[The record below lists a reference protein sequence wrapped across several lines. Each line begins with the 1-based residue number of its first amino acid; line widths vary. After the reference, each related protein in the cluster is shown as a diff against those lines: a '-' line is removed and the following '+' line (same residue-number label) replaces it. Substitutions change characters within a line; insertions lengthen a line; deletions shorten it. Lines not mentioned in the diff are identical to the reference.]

1 VLLSGGLSPRGATRY
16 DGAPPM
22 SNPAESLTADETGLL
37 AHRSFVLFWCARV
50 FSVAA
55 YMALTV
61 AVGWQVYDLT
71 GNPLDLGL
79 VGLAQFLPFVALP
92 LLVGQVADRYDRPS
106 VLRVCQIVH
115 AGAALA
121 LAYGTFSG
129 WLSRDAILALLF
141 VVGTC
146 RAFEVPTMHTLVP
159 GLVPKGLL
167 PRAVAAAA
175 AANQTAIIG
184 GPALGGL
191 IYSTFGPTTVYLTCA
206 TLFLVASLLIGLVQ
220 LVGQAQERRP
230 VTRQSLFAGFAFIRS
245 QPVVLGAISLDLF
258 AMLLGSVTALLP
270 IFAKDILETGPWGLG
285 LLRSAPAVGALAV
298 ATVLSRHSMDRKVGS
313 ILFVATVIF
322 GVSILVFALS
332 TSLALSI
339 AALAIYGASDSV
351 SVVIR
356 HSLVQI
362 RTPSEML
369 GRVMAINS
377 MCTGSSSTLGEFRA
391 GAIAASVGAVGS
403 VLIGGAGALLV
414 ALLWMRLFP
423 DLVKVD
429 SMLQKQ

>member
-1 VLLSGGLSPRGATRY
+1 
-16 DGAPPM
+16 M
-22 SNPAESLTADETGLL
+22 SNPAESLTGSETQLL
-37 AHRSFVLFWCARV
+37 AHRSFVMFWCARV

-61 AVGWQVYDLT
+61 GIGWQIYDLT
-71 GNPLDLGL
+71 GSAFDLGL

-92 LLVGQVADRYDRPS
+92 LLIGQVADRFDRPT
-106 VLRVCQIVH
+106 VLRICQTIH
-115 AGAALA
+115 ACAALA
-121 LAYGTFSG
+121 LALGTFSG
-129 WLSRDAILALLF
+129 WLTREAILSILF

-159 GLVPKGLL
+159 GLVPKVLL
-167 PRAVAAAA
+167 PRAVAAAT
-175 AANQTAIIG
+175 AANQSAVIC

-191 IYSTFGPTTVYLTCA
+191 IYSSFGPTTVYLTCA
-206 TLFLVASLLIGLVQ
+206 TLFLIASVLIGLVKLQ
-220 LVGQAQERRP
+220 GQVQERRP
-230 VTRQSLFAGFAFIRS
+230 VTMESLFAGFAFIRS

-270 IFAKDILETGPWGLG
+270 IFAKDILQTGPWGLG
-285 LLRSAPAVGALAV
+285 LLRSAPAIGALSV
-298 ATVLSRHSMDRKVGS
+298 AILLSRYSMDRKVGP
-313 ILFVATVIF
+313 ILFITTVVF
-322 GVSILVFALS
+322 AFSILVFALS
-332 TSLALSI
+332 TSIALSI

-377 MCTGSSSTLGEFRA
+377 MCTGTSGTLGEFRA
-391 GAIAASVGAVGS
+391 GAVAAAFGAVGS
-403 VLIGGAGALLV
+403 VLIGGVGALAI
-414 ALLWMRLFP
+414 ALLWMKLFP

-429 SMLQKQ
+429 AMAQKH

>member
-1 VLLSGGLSPRGATRY
+1 
-16 DGAPPM
+16 M
-22 SNPAESLTADETGLL
+22 SNPAESLIASETQLL
-37 AHRSFVLFWCARV
+37 AHRSFVMFWCARV

-61 AVGWQVYDLT
+61 GIGWQIYDLT
-71 GNPLDLGL
+71 GSAFDLGL
-79 VGLAQFLPFVALP
+79 VGLAQFLPFVVLP
-92 LLVGQVADRYDRPS
+92 LLIGQVADRFDRPT
-106 VLRVCQIVH
+106 VLRICQTIH
-115 AGAALA
+115 ACAALA
-121 LAYGTFSG
+121 LALGTFSG
-129 WLSRDAILALLF
+129 WLTREAILSILF

-159 GLVPKGLL
+159 GLVPKVLL
-167 PRAVAAAA
+167 PRAVAAAT
-175 AANQTAIIG
+175 AANQSAVIC

-191 IYSTFGPTTVYLTCA
+191 IYSSFGPTTVYLTCA
-206 TLFLVASLLIGLVQ
+206 TLFLIASVLIGLVKLQ
-220 LVGQAQERRP
+220 GQVQERRP
-230 VTRQSLFAGFAFIRS
+230 VTMESLFAGFAFIRS

-270 IFAKDILETGPWGLG
+270 VFAKDILQTGPWGLG
-285 LLRSAPAVGALAV
+285 LLRSAPAIGALSV
-298 ATVLSRHSMDRKVGS
+298 AILLSRYSTDRKVGP
-313 ILFVATVIF
+313 ILFITTVVF
-322 GVSILVFALS
+322 AFSILVFALS
-332 TSLALSI
+332 TSIALSI

-377 MCTGSSSTLGEFRA
+377 MCTGTSGTLGEFRA
-391 GAIAASVGAVGS
+391 GAIAAAFGAVSS
-403 VLIGGAGALLV
+403 VLIGGVGALAV
-414 ALLWMRLFP
+414 ALLWMKLFP

-429 SMLQKQ
+429 AMAQKH

>member
-1 VLLSGGLSPRGATRY
+1 
-16 DGAPPM
+16 M
-22 SNPAESLTADETGLL
+22 SNPAQDSTGAETGLI
-37 AHRSFVLFWCARV
+37 AYRSFVLFWCARV
-50 FSVAA
+50 LSVAA

-61 AVGWQVYDLT
+61 AVGWQIYDLT
-71 GNPLDLGL
+71 GSALDLGL

-92 LLVGQVADRYDRPS
+92 LLIGQVADRFDRPT
-106 VLRVCQIVH
+106 VLRVCQTVH
-115 AGAALA
+115 ACAALA

-129 WLSRDAILALLF
+129 WLMRDAILALLF
-141 VVGTC
+141 VIGTC

-159 GLVPKGLL
+159 GLVPRILL
-167 PRAVAAAA
+167 PRAVAAAT
-175 AANQTAIIG
+175 AANQSAVIC

-206 TLFLVASLLIGLVQ
+206 TLFLTASVLIGLVK
-220 LVGQAQERRP
+220 LVGQTQERRP
-230 VTRQSLFAGFAFIRS
+230 VTMESLFAGFAFIRG

-270 IFAKDILETGPWGLG
+270 IFARDILQTGPWGLG
-285 LLRSAPAVGALAV
+285 LLRSAPAIGALTV
-298 ATVLSRHSMDRKVGS
+298 AILLSRYSMDRKVGP
-313 ILFVATVIF
+313 ILFITTAIF
-322 GVSILVFALS
+322 GLSILVFALS

-339 AALAIYGASDSV
+339 AALAVYGASDSV

-377 MCTGSSSTLGEFRA
+377 MCTGTSGTLGEFRA
-391 GAIAASVGAVGS
+391 GAVAAAFGAVGS

-423 DLVKVD
+423 DLVRVD
-429 SMLQKQ
+429 AMTQPH

>member
-1 VLLSGGLSPRGATRY
+1 
-16 DGAPPM
+16 
-22 SNPAESLTADETGLL
+22 
-37 AHRSFVLFWCARV
+37 
-50 FSVAA
+50 
-55 YMALTV
+55 
-61 AVGWQVYDLT
+61 VGWQIYELT
-71 GNPLDLGL
+71 GNPLDLGF

-92 LLVGQVADRYDRPS
+92 LLVGQIADRYDRPT
-106 VLRVCQIVH
+106 VLRVCQTIH
-115 AGAALA
+115 AGAALT

-129 WLSRDAILALLF
+129 WLSRDAILAVLF

-159 GLVPKGLL
+159 GLVPKNLL

-206 TLFLVASLLIGLVQ
+206 TLFLVASVLIGWVR

-230 VTRQSLFAGFAFIRS
+230 VTMQSLFAGFAFIRN

-270 IFAKDILETGPWGLG
+270 IFARDILQTGPWGLG
-285 LLRSAPAVGALAV
+285 LLRSAPAIGALTV
-298 ATVLSRHSMDRKVGS
+298 AIVLSRYSMDRRVGP
-313 ILFVATVIF
+313 ILFITTAIF

-356 HSLVQI
+356 HSLVQL

-391 GAIAASVGAVGS
+391 GAIAAAFGAVGS

-414 ALLWMRLFP
+414 ALLWMQLFP

-429 SMLQKQ
+429 AMVQKH

>member
-1 VLLSGGLSPRGATRY
+1 MTRVCT
-16 DGAPPM
+16 M
-22 SNPAESLTADETGLL
+22 SNPSETLSGPHAPLL

-61 AVGWQVYDLT
+61 GVGWQIYDMT
-71 GNPLDLGL
+71 GKAMDLGL

-92 LLVGQVADRYDRPS
+92 LVIGQVADRFDRPT
-106 VLRVCQIVH
+106 VLRICQTIH
-115 AGAALA
+115 ACAALTLA
-121 LAYGTFSG
+121 LGTFSG
-129 WLSRDAILALLF
+129 WLNRDAILVILF

-159 GLVPKGLL
+159 GLVPKELL
-167 PRAVAAAA
+167 PRAVAAAT
-175 AANQTAIIG
+175 AANQTAVIG

-191 IYSTFGPTTVYLTCA
+191 IYSTFSATTVYLTCA
-206 TLFLVASLLIGLVQ
+206 TLFLVASVLIGLVK
-220 LVGQAQERRP
+220 LVGQVQERRP
-230 VTRQSLFAGFAFIRS
+230 VTLQSLFAGFAFIRS

-270 IFAKDILETGPWGLG
+270 IFARDILETGPWGLG
-285 LLRSAPAVGALAV
+285 LLRSAPAIGALTVAV
-298 ATVLSRHSMDRKVGS
+298 VLSRYSMDRKVGP
-313 ILFVATVIF
+313 ILFVTTVVF
-322 GVSILVFALS
+322 GLSILVFALS

-377 MCTGSSSTLGEFRA
+377 MCTGSSGTLGEFRA
-391 GAIAASVGAVGS
+391 GAVAAAVGAVGS
-403 VLIGGAGALLV
+403 VLIGGFGALLV

-423 DLVKVD
+423 DLVRVD
-429 SMLQKQ
+429 SMIAKS

>member
-1 VLLSGGLSPRGATRY
+1 
-16 DGAPPM
+16 M
-22 SNPAESLTADETGLL
+22 SNPAETLIASETQLT
-37 AHRSFVLFWCARV
+37 AHRSFVMFWCARV

-61 AVGWQVYDLT
+61 GIGWQIYDLT
-71 GNPLDLGL
+71 GSAFDLGL
-79 VGLAQFLPFVALP
+79 VGLAQFLPFIALP
-92 LLVGQVADRYDRPS
+92 LLIGQVADRFDRPT
-106 VLRVCQIVH
+106 VLRICQTIH
-115 AGAALA
+115 ACAALT
-121 LAYGTFSG
+121 LAFGTFSG
-129 WLSRDAILALLF
+129 WLSREAILAILF

-159 GLVPKGLL
+159 GLVPKTLL
-167 PRAVAAAA
+167 PRAVAAAT
-175 AANQTAIIG
+175 AANQSAVIC

-191 IYSTFGPTTVYLTCA
+191 IYSSFGPTTVYLTCA
-206 TLFLVASLLIGLVQ
+206 TLFLIASVLIGLVK
-220 LVGQAQERRP
+220 LQAQVQERRP
-230 VTRQSLFAGFAFIRS
+230 VTMESLFAGFAFIRS

-270 IFAKDILETGPWGLG
+270 IFAKDILQTGPSGLG
-285 LLRSAPAVGALAV
+285 LLRSAPAIGALTV
-298 ATVLSRHSMDRKVGS
+298 AILLSRYSMDRKVGP
-313 ILFVATVIF
+313 ILFITTVVF
-322 GVSILVFALS
+322 SLSILVFALS
-332 TSLALSI
+332 TSIVLSI

-377 MCTGSSSTLGEFRA
+377 MCTGTSSTLGEFRA
-391 GAIAASVGAVGS
+391 GAIAAAFGAVSS
-403 VLIGGAGALLV
+403 VLIGGVGALAI
-414 ALLWMRLFP
+414 ALLWMKLFP

-429 SMLQKQ
+429 AMAQKH

>member
-1 VLLSGGLSPRGATRY
+1 
-16 DGAPPM
+16 M
-22 SNPAESLTADETGLL
+22 SNPADTLAPSESALL

-55 YMALTV
+55 YMSLTV
-61 AVGWQVYDLT
+61 GVGWQIYDIT
-71 GNPLDLGL
+71 GSALDLGL

-92 LLVGQVADRYDRPS
+92 LLIGQVADRFDRRS
-106 VLRVCQIVH
+106 VLRVCQTIH
-115 AGAALA
+115 ACAALT
-121 LAYGTFSG
+121 LAYSTFAG
-129 WLSRDAILALLF
+129 WLTRDAILAILF

-159 GLVPKGLL
+159 GLVPKALL
-167 PRAVAAAA
+167 PRAVAAAT
-175 AANQTAIIG
+175 AANQTAVIG

-206 TLFLVASLLIGLVQ
+206 TLFLVASVLIGLVKLQ
-220 LVGQAQERRP
+220 GQVQERRP
-230 VTRQSLFAGFAFIRS
+230 VTMESLFAGFAFIRS

-270 IFAKDILETGPWGLG
+270 IFAKDILQTGPWGLG
-285 LLRSAPAVGALAV
+285 LLRSAPAIGALTV
-298 ATVLSRHSMDRKVGS
+298 AIVLSRYSMDRKVGP
-313 ILFVATVIF
+313 ILFITTTVF
-322 GVSILVFALS
+322 GVSVLVFAFS
-332 TSLALSI
+332 TSLILSI

-377 MCTGSSSTLGEFRA
+377 MCTGTSGTLGEFRA
-391 GAIAASVGAVGS
+391 GAVAAAFGAVGS
-403 VLIGGAGALLV
+403 VLIGGVGALLI

-423 DLVKVD
+423 ELVKVD
-429 SMLQKQ
+429 AMVQKH

>member
-1 VLLSGGLSPRGATRY
+1 
-16 DGAPPM
+16 M
-22 SNPAESLTADETGLL
+22 SNPSETMVGSESALL
-37 AHRSFVLFWCARV
+37 AYRSFVLFWCARV

-61 AVGWQVYDLT
+61 GVGWQIYDIT
-71 GNPLDLGL
+71 GSALDLGL

-92 LLVGQVADRYDRPS
+92 LLIGQIADRYHRPT
-106 VLRVCQIVH
+106 VLRVCQTIH
-115 AGAALA
+115 ACAALT
-121 LAYGTFSG
+121 LAFGTFSG
-129 WLSRDAILALLF
+129 WLTRDAILAILF

-159 GLVPKGLL
+159 GLVPKALL
-167 PRAVAAAA
+167 PRAVAAAT
-175 AANQTAIIG
+175 AANQSAVIC

-206 TLFLVASLLIGLVQ
+206 TLFLTASVLIGLVK
-220 LVGQAQERRP
+220 LAGQVQERRP
-230 VTRQSLFAGFAFIRS
+230 VTMESLFAGFAFIRG
-245 QPVVLGAISLDLF
+245 QPVILGAISLDLF

-270 IFAKDILETGPWGLG
+270 IFAKDILHTGPWGLG
-285 LLRSAPAVGALAV
+285 LLRSAPAIGALTVAV
-298 ATVLSRHSMDRKVGS
+298 LLSRYSMDRKVGT
-313 ILFVATVIF
+313 ILFVTTAIF

-377 MCTGSSSTLGEFRA
+377 MCTGTSGTLGEFRA
-391 GAIAASVGAVGS
+391 GAVAAAVGAVGS
-403 VLIGGAGALLV
+403 VLIGGAGALLI

-429 SMLQKQ
+429 AMVQKH

>member
-1 VLLSGGLSPRGATRY
+1 
-16 DGAPPM
+16 M
-22 SNPAESLTADETGLL
+22 SNPSETLTGSGEALL

-61 AVGWQVYDLT
+61 GVGWQIYDMT
-71 GNPLDLGL
+71 GKALDLGL
-79 VGLAQFLPFVALP
+79 VGLAQFLPFVTLP
-92 LLVGQVADRYDRPS
+92 LVIGQVADRFDRPT
-106 VLRVCQIVH
+106 VLRICQTIH
-115 AGAALA
+115 ACAAVALA
-121 LAYGTFSG
+121 LGTFSG
-129 WLSRDAILALLF
+129 WLNRDTILIILF

-159 GLVPKGLL
+159 GLVPKALL
-167 PRAVAAAA
+167 PRAVAAAT
-175 AANQTAIIG
+175 AANQTAVIG
-184 GPALGGL
+184 GPAVGGL
-191 IYSTFGPTTVYLTCA
+191 IYSTFGATTVYLTCA
-206 TLFLVASLLIGLVQ
+206 TLFLVASVLIGLVR
-220 LVGQAQERRP
+220 LVGQVQERRP
-230 VTRQSLFAGFAFIRS
+230 VTLQSLFAGFAFIRS

-270 IFAKDILETGPWGLG
+270 IFARDILETGPWGLG
-285 LLRSAPAVGALAV
+285 LLRSAPAIGALTV
-298 ATVLSRHSMDRKVGS
+298 AIVLSRYSMDRRVGP
-313 ILFVATVIF
+313 ILFITTVVF
-322 GVSILVFALS
+322 AVSILVFALS
-332 TSLALSI
+332 TSLILSI

-391 GAIAASVGAVGS
+391 GAVAAAVGAVGS
-403 VLIGGAGALLV
+403 VLIGGFGALLV

-429 SMLQKQ
+429 AMVQKH

>member
-1 VLLSGGLSPRGATRY
+1 
-16 DGAPPM
+16 M
-22 SNPAESLTADETGLL
+22 SNPAQPLSAAEGSLL
-37 AHRSFVLFWCARV
+37 AYRSFVLFWCARV

-61 AVGWQVYDLT
+61 AVGWQIYDLT
-71 GNPLDLGL
+71 GSAFDLGL

-92 LLVGQVADRYDRPS
+92 LVIGQVADRFDRPT
-106 VLRVCQIVH
+106 VLRVCQSIH
-115 AGAALA
+115 ACAALL
-121 LAYGTFSG
+121 LAFGTFSG
-129 WLSRDAILALLF
+129 WLNRDAILALLF

-146 RAFEVPTMHTLVP
+146 RSFEVPTMHTLVP
-159 GLVPKGLL
+159 GIVPKELL
-167 PRAVAAAA
+167 PRAVAAAT
-175 AANQTAIIG
+175 AANQTAVIS

-191 IYSTFGPTTVYLTCA
+191 IYSSFGPTTVYLTCT
-206 TLFLVASLLIGLVQ
+206 TLFLVAAVLIGLVK
-220 LVGQAQERRP
+220 LVGQVQERRP
-230 VTRQSLFAGFAFIRS
+230 VTLESLFAGFAFIRS

-258 AMLLGSVTALLP
+258 AMLLGSVVALLP
-270 IFAKDILETGPWGLG
+270 IFAKDILMTGPWGLG
-285 LLRSAPAVGALAV
+285 LLRSAPAIGALTV
-298 ATVLSRHSMDRKVGS
+298 AIVLSRYSMDRKVGP
-313 ILFVATVIF
+313 ILFVTTAVF
-322 GVSILVFALS
+322 AVSILVFALS

-377 MCTGSSSTLGEFRA
+377 MCTGSSGTLGDFRA
-391 GAIAASVGAVGS
+391 GAVAAAIGAVGS
-403 VLIGGAGALLV
+403 VLIGGVGALLV

-429 SMLQKQ
+429 AMMQKH

>member
-1 VLLSGGLSPRGATRY
+1 
-16 DGAPPM
+16 M
-22 SNPAESLTADETGLL
+22 SNPAESLIASETQLL
-37 AHRSFVLFWCARV
+37 AHRSFVMCWCARV

-61 AVGWQVYDLT
+61 GIGWQIYDLT
-71 GNPLDLGL
+71 GSAFDLGL

-92 LLVGQVADRYDRPS
+92 LLIGQVADRFDRPT
-106 VLRVCQIVH
+106 VLRICQTIH
-115 AGAALA
+115 ACAALA
-121 LAYGTFSG
+121 LALGTFSG
-129 WLSRDAILALLF
+129 WLTREAILSILF

-159 GLVPKGLL
+159 GLVPKVLL
-167 PRAVAAAA
+167 PRAVAAAT
-175 AANQTAIIG
+175 AANQSAVIC

-191 IYSTFGPTTVYLTCA
+191 IYSSFGPTTVYLTCA
-206 TLFLVASLLIGLVQ
+206 TLFLIASALIGLVKLQ
-220 LVGQAQERRP
+220 GQVQERRP
-230 VTRQSLFAGFAFIRS
+230 VTMESLFAGFAFIRS

-270 IFAKDILETGPWGLG
+270 IFAKDILQTGPWGLG
-285 LLRSAPAVGALAV
+285 LLRSAPAIGALSV
-298 ATVLSRHSMDRKVGS
+298 AILLSRYSMDRKVGP
-313 ILFVATVIF
+313 ILFIATVVF
-322 GVSILVFALS
+322 AFSILVFALS
-332 TSLALSI
+332 TSIALSI

-377 MCTGSSSTLGEFRA
+377 MCTGTSGTLGEFRA
-391 GAIAASVGAVGS
+391 GAVAAAFGAVGS
-403 VLIGGAGALLV
+403 VLIGGVGALAV
-414 ALLWMRLFP
+414 ALLWMKLFP

-429 SMLQKQ
+429 AMAQKH

>member
-1 VLLSGGLSPRGATRY
+1 MTRVCTMSHPSETLA
-16 DGAPPM
+16 GPHAP
-22 SNPAESLTADETGLL
+22 LL

-61 AVGWQVYDLT
+61 GVGWQIYDMT
-71 GNPLDLGL
+71 GRALDLGL

-92 LLVGQVADRYDRPS
+92 LVIGQVADRFDRPT
-106 VLRVCQIVH
+106 VLRVCQTIH
-115 AGAALA
+115 ACAALTLA
-121 LAYGTFSG
+121 LGTFSG
-129 WLSRDAILALLF
+129 WLNRDAILIILF
-141 VVGTC
+141 VVGMC

-159 GLVPKGLL
+159 GLVPKELL
-167 PRAVAAAA
+167 PRAVAAAT
-175 AANQTAIIG
+175 AANQTAVIG

-191 IYSTFGPTTVYLTCA
+191 IYSTFGATTVYLTCA
-206 TLFLVASLLIGLVQ
+206 TLFLVASVLIGMVK
-220 LVGQAQERRP
+220 LVGQVQERRP
-230 VTRQSLFAGFAFIRS
+230 VTLQSLFAGFAFIRS

-270 IFAKDILETGPWGLG
+270 IFARDILETGPWGLG
-285 LLRSAPAVGALAV
+285 LLRSAPAIGALTV
-298 ATVLSRHSMDRKVGS
+298 AIVLSRYSMDRKVGP
-313 ILFVATVIF
+313 ILFVTTVVF

-377 MCTGSSSTLGEFRA
+377 MCTGSSGTLGEFRA
-391 GAIAASVGAVGS
+391 GAVAAAVGAVGS
-403 VLIGGAGALLV
+403 VLIGGVGALVV

-423 DLVKVD
+423 DLVRVD
-429 SMLQKQ
+429 SMTAKS